1 MLDHIEVIF
10 DDMKP
15 MMKKLKKKNYKENMD
30 GFLNRHGHYFHEM
43 TAMTAG
49 AEDKGGK
56 AEEIAS
62 VFVDSVEKKF
72 ASPKKGRVDGVIQ
85 PKKGRVDGVIQLDL
99 NFFMIYYVFP
109 AILLTEHE
117 DSRLIADRIRD
128 EWSGRFKDSDIQY
141 SDYDTIYAAF
151 REKIFGIL

>member
-1 MLDHIEVIF
+1 MLDHIEMIF

-30 GFLNRHGHYFHEM
+30 GFLNRYGHYFHEM
-43 TAMTAG
+43 TALTAG
-49 AEDKGGK
+49 AEDKEGK

-72 ASPKKGRVDGVIQ
+72 AS

-117 DSRLIADRIRD
+117 DARLIADRIRD
-128 EWSGRFKDSDIQY
+128 AWYAMSGADGLRTAISSIRIMTRSMQLSGRKSLGFCKVSC
-141 SDYDTIYAAF
+141 
-151 REKIFGIL
+151 KG

>member
-49 AEDKGGK
+49 AEDKEEK

-72 ASPKKGRVDGVIQ
+72 AS

-117 DSRLIADRIRD
+117 DARLIADRIRD

>member
-30 GFLNRHGHYFHEM
+30 GFLNRYGHYFHEM
-43 TAMTAG
+43 TALTAG
-49 AEDKGGK
+49 AEDKEKK

-72 ASPKKGRVDGVIQ
+72 TS

-117 DSRLIADRIRD
+117 DARLIADRIRD
-128 EWSGRFKDSDIQY
+128 AWSGRFKDSDIQY

>member
-85 PKKGRVDGVIQLDL
+85 LDL

>member
-30 GFLNRHGHYFHEM
+30 GFLNRYGHYFHEM
-43 TAMTAG
+43 TALTAG
-49 AEDKGGK
+49 AEDKEGK

-72 ASPKKGRVDGVIQ
+72 ASPKKGRVDG
-85 PKKGRVDGVIQLDL
+85 GRK
-99 NFFMIYYVFP
+99 
-109 AILLTEHE
+109 AEST
-117 DSRLIADRIRD
+117 A
-128 EWSGRFKDSDIQY
+128 
-141 SDYDTIYAAF
+141 
-151 REKIFGIL
+151 

>member
-30 GFLNRHGHYFHEM
+30 GFLNRYGHYFHEM
-43 TAMTAG
+43 TALTAG

-56 AEEIAS
+56 AEKIAS

-72 ASPKKGRVDGVIQ
+72 AS

-117 DSRLIADRIRD
+117 DARLIADRIRD
-128 EWSGRFKDSDIQY
+128 AWSGRFKDSDIQY

>member
-1 MLDHIEVIF
+1 MLDHIETIF
-10 DDMKP
+10 DEMKP

-30 GFLNRHGHYFHEM
+30 GFLNRHGHYFYEM
-43 TAMTAG
+43 TALTAG
-49 AEDKGGK
+49 ADDKEKK

-62 VFVDSVEKKF
+62 LFADSVEKKF
-72 ASPKKGRVDGVIQ
+72 TS

-117 DSRLIADRIRD
+117 DARLIADRIRD
-128 EWSGRFKDSDIQY
+128 AWSGRFKDSDIQY

>member
-30 GFLNRHGHYFHEM
+30 GFLNRYGHYFHEM
-43 TAMTAG
+43 TAQTAG
-49 AEDKGGK
+49 AEDKEGK

-72 ASPKKGRVDGVIQ
+72 AS

-117 DSRLIADRIRD
+117 DARLIADRIRD
-128 EWSGRFKDSDIQY
+128 AWSGRFKDSDIQY

>member
-30 GFLNRHGHYFHEM
+30 GFLNRYGHYFHEM
-43 TAMTAG
+43 TALTAG
-49 AEDKGGK
+49 AEDKEGK
-56 AEEIAS
+56 AEEIGS

-72 ASPKKGRVDGVIQ
+72 AS

-117 DSRLIADRIRD
+117 DARLIADRIRD
-128 EWSGRFKDSDIQY
+128 AWSGRFKDSDIQY